1 MDDGGWRGGGNKR
14 GHLRKRGG
22 GKLMGVRGG
31 RVVVTGEK
39 RGEEWIGNR
48 KWMMCGKEEK
58 RERGEQKVRLYV
70 DCKKERQREGR

>member
-1 MDDGGWRGGGNKR
+1 
-14 GHLRKRGG
+14 
-22 GKLMGVRGG
+22 MGVRGG